1 MLVVKST
8 CLKCE
13 NTTRTLTK
21 ACCRPLGILVLHCEL
36 KQQHQMRNA
45 GMEQRNGNVKHKNIT
60 HSVVYTDCWSL
71 FWLEGWSEHL
81 SLDRLCEQIAI
92 LTNCLHEV
100 C

>member
-1 MLVVKST
+1 MVKV
-8 CLKCE
+8 
-13 NTTRTLTK
+13 N
-21 ACCRPLGILVLHCEL
+21 I
-36 KQQHQMRNA
+36 
-45 GMEQRNGNVKHKNIT
+45 KNIT
-60 HSVVYTDCWSL
+60 HSVVYTDCWSP